1 MTNCKEFVLDEVM
14 AITAIPF
21 GNINLGITPWQL
33 TPTIQEEDFS
43 PSLDDTITIGVQPA
57 TVGGRLIPIIR
68 STGKVKD
75 DESDSVAGRIHNV
88 TVACEVDSRDSEIW
102 DNLLVLE
109 RTPAHLLLTFRDDS
123 RAFVSATEDTYLCST
138 DRDGSKT
145 SVTFKIQN
153 IMGVQIIMSSSVDP
167 YTHDIIIHQDT
178 GWVQSDWLETDEKSM
193 AYIRHKPAL
202 DVDSDEETLI
212 ID

>member
-1 MTNCKEFVLDEVM
+1 MTNCKEFVLDDVM

-153 IMGVQIIMSSSVDP
+153 IMGAQIIMSSSVDP

>member
-1 MTNCKEFVLDEVM
+1 MTNCKEFVLDDVM

-21 GNINLGITPWQL
+21 SNINLGITPWQL

-88 TVACEVDSRDSEIW
+88 TVTCEVDSRDSEIW

-202 DVDSDEETLI
+202 DVDSDEETLV

>member
-1 MTNCKEFVLDEVM
+1 MTNCKEFVLDDVM

-21 GNINLGITPWQL
+21 DNINLGITPWQL

-43 PSLDDTITIGVQPA
+43 PSLDDAITIGVQPA

-88 TVACEVDSRDSEIW
+88 TVTCEVDSRDSEIW

-109 RTPAHLLLTFRDDS
+109 RIPAHLLLTFRDDS
-123 RAFVSATEDTYLCST
+123 RAFVSATEDTYQCST

-153 IMGVQIIMSSSVDP
+153 IMGAQIIISSSVDP

-193 AYIRHKPAL
+193 AYIRHRPIL
-202 DVDSDEETLI
+202 DVDSDEETLV